1 MAPTIQRKVL
11 KFYRE
16 GKQHVDDYLAGVE
29 HGDLKNLGALCS
41 NWSAVVFALATL
53 IALYALGLYRKG
65 LMTTWKMFLSTTAI
79 VALLFCL
86 TVFGYVTGHCM
97 KTMDALESRARGAGQ
112 NVGEPRVKV
121 CGQCDAPFANQHTN
135 PAGNRWICASCGMIS
150 RKPKL
155 ATKETLAGKA
165 KTEECHAR
173 SSLDRSPATE
183 AATKEAEERRQVA
196 KQTKELRRRHAR
208 EVKEAREAADRADR
222 EEIARLVEEERSRK
236 EAARAEEAL
245 ERAAAEEEQRRLR
258 EEEEVAAR
266 AVKEEEEAVAK
277 AEEEA
282 ERVSAERAS
291 REPTER
297 RRVTSLT
304 KIPAPRPVNVAV
316 AHPPLP
322 PSLPP
327 HKQQQQ
333 QQRAAVPPAGVMTHA
348 PTRPPPTPRSSD
360 SAASPNTTLDFD
372 PPLPPMRPM
381 TGPSTPTSPAW
392 GGAANGTNG
401 SPHAPMS
408 PHAGVSTSPT
418 QSGGSPSSHPPPHG
432 APSGFWSGGALG
444 GLGLGAAGIRG
455 ILDGDEEVAAG
466 VGVVSGAPPPPP
478 GPPPGYAGRA
488 AGTTNAPATNAPPL
502 PAGPPPTS
510 AAKRTPPPGQ
520 PPLPPMPHP
529 SQVAAA
535 AAAEKGG
542 NPRAF
547 LASLELEAY
556 AATFERERISL
567 ADISLLTESDLERLG
582 LPLGPRRRILA
593 ALSGVNVSGGTAV
606 GHVGQRTAGIVPPG
620 APSISPNPF
629 RVPRSSSVDSD
640 TFGDGGIAGLTPLP
654 NVGISGSPGMGVP
667 GISGWNG
674 GGFGGGLFGGFA
686 PTAVSA
692 VSTVSMANNGHSRQR
707 SQSSDMDALA
717 MDSLENDL
725 MALTGGLNL
734 DDDDE
739 ETEVEP
745 RGSSMEDESSAFTLP
760 GTPPKPPSHPA
771 LDQLDA
777 ESLVALQ
784 TAEAADNNNNNKQ
797 HQQVDPPKPPS
808 EMMVKAAARLRAAAA
823 AGHQIP
829 QEFFCCITC
838 EVMVDPVIAWD
849 GHTYERDP
857 IARWL
862 QEHSTSPMTG
872 ETLPDFTLRPNH
884 SMRSQIISY
893 GERLEASR

>member
-53 IALYALGLYRKG
+53 IALYALGLYRRG
-65 LMTTWKMFLSTTAI
+65 LMTTWKMFVSTTTI

-173 SSLDRSPATE
+173 SSLDRSPASE

-266 AVKEEEEAVAK
+266 AAKEEEEVVAK

-282 ERVSAERAS
+282 ERTSAERAS

-333 QQRAAVPPAGVMTHA
+333 RAAVPPAGVMTHA

-360 SAASPNTTLDFD
+360 SPASPNTPMDFD

-381 TGPSTPTSPAW
+381 TGPPTPTSPAW

-418 QSGGSPSSHPPPHG
+418 HSGGSPSSHPPPHG
-432 APSGFWSGGALG
+432 APPGFWSGGALG

-466 VGVVSGAPPPPP
+466 VGIVGAAPPPPP
-478 GPPPGYAGRA
+478 GPPPGYAGRV

-556 AATFERERISL
+556 APTFERERISL

-593 ALSGVNVSGGTAV
+593 AISGVNVSGGTAV

-620 APSISPNPF
+620 PPSISPNPF

-692 VSTVSMANNGHSRQR
+692 VSAVSMANNGHSRQR

-734 DDDDE
+734 DDDEE

-745 RGSSMEDESSAFTLP
+745 RGSSVEDESAAFTLP

-784 TAEAADNNNNNKQ
+784 TAEAADNNNNKQ

-823 AGHQIP
+823 AGSQIP

>member
-1 MAPTIQRKVL
+1 M
-11 KFYRE
+11 
-16 GKQHVDDYLAGVE
+16 
-29 HGDLKNLGALCS
+29 
-41 NWSAVVFALATL
+41 
-53 IALYALGLYRKG
+53 
-65 LMTTWKMFLSTTAI
+65 
-79 VALLFCL
+79 
-86 TVFGYVTGHCM
+86 
-97 KTMDALESRARGAGQ
+97 
-112 NVGEPRVKV
+112 
-121 CGQCDAPFANQHTN
+121 
-135 PAGNRWICASCGMIS
+135 
-150 RKPKL
+150 
-155 ATKETLAGKA
+155 
-165 KTEECHAR
+165 
-173 SSLDRSPATE
+173 
-183 AATKEAEERRQVA
+183 
-196 KQTKELRRRHAR
+196 
-208 EVKEAREAADRADR
+208 
-222 EEIARLVEEERSRK
+222 
-236 EAARAEEAL
+236 
-245 ERAAAEEEQRRLR
+245 
-258 EEEEVAAR
+258 
-266 AVKEEEEAVAK
+266 
-277 AEEEA
+277 
-282 ERVSAERAS
+282 
-291 REPTER
+291 
-297 RRVTSLT
+297 
-304 KIPAPRPVNVAV
+304 
-316 AHPPLP
+316 
-322 PSLPP
+322 
-327 HKQQQQ
+327 
-333 QQRAAVPPAGVMTHA
+333 
-348 PTRPPPTPRSSD
+348 
-360 SAASPNTTLDFD
+360 
-372 PPLPPMRPM
+372 
-381 TGPSTPTSPAW
+381 
-392 GGAANGTNG
+392 
-401 SPHAPMS
+401 
-408 PHAGVSTSPT
+408 
-418 QSGGSPSSHPPPHG
+418 
-432 APSGFWSGGALG
+432 
-444 GLGLGAAGIRG
+444 GAAGIRG
-455 ILDGDEEVAAG
+455 ILDGDEEVSAG
-466 VGVVSGAPPPPP
+466 VGIVGGAPPPPP
-478 GPPPGYAGRA
+478 GPPPGYAGRV
-488 AGTTNAPATNAPPL
+488 AGTTNAPSTNAPPL

-556 AATFERERISL
+556 APTFERERISL

-593 ALSGVNVSGGTAV
+593 AISGVNVSGGTAV

-734 DDDDE
+734 DDDEE

-784 TAEAADNNNNNKQ
+784 TAEAADNNNNKQ

>member
-53 IALYALGLYRKG
+53 IALYALGLYRRG
-65 LMTTWKMFLSTTAI
+65 LMTTWKMFVSTTTI

-173 SSLDRSPATE
+173 SSLDRSPASE

-266 AVKEEEEAVAK
+266 AAKEEEEVVAK

-282 ERVSAERAS
+282 ERTSAERAS

-333 QQRAAVPPAGVMTHA
+333 RAAVPPAGVMTHA

-360 SAASPNTTLDFD
+360 SPASPNTPMDFD

-381 TGPSTPTSPAW
+381 TGPPTPTSPAW

-418 QSGGSPSSHPPPHG
+418 HSGGSPSSHPPPHG
-432 APSGFWSGGALG
+432 APPGFWSGGALG

-466 VGVVSGAPPPPP
+466 VGIVGAAPPPPP
-478 GPPPGYAGRA
+478 GPPPGYAGRV
-488 AGTTNAPATNAPPL
+488 AGTTNAPSTNAPPL

-556 AATFERERISL
+556 APTFERERISL

-593 ALSGVNVSGGTAV
+593 AISGVNVSGGTAV

-620 APSISPNPF
+620 PPSISPNPF

-692 VSTVSMANNGHSRQR
+692 VSAVSMANNDHSRQR
-707 SQSSDMDALA
+707 SQSSDMDVLA

-734 DDDDE
+734 DDDEE

-745 RGSSMEDESSAFTLP
+745 RGSSVEDESAAFTLP

-784 TAEAADNNNNNKQ
+784 TAEAADNNNNKQ

-823 AGHQIP
+823 AGSQIP

>member
-53 IALYALGLYRKG
+53 IALYALGLYRRG
-65 LMTTWKMFLSTTAI
+65 LMTTWKMFVSTTTI

-173 SSLDRSPATE
+173 SSLDRSPASE

-266 AVKEEEEAVAK
+266 AAKEEEEVVAK

-282 ERVSAERAS
+282 ERTSAERAS

-333 QQRAAVPPAGVMTHA
+333 RAAVPPAGVMTHA

-360 SAASPNTTLDFD
+360 SPASPNTPMDFD

-381 TGPSTPTSPAW
+381 TGPPTPTSPAW

-418 QSGGSPSSHPPPHG
+418 HSGGSPSSHPPPHG
-432 APSGFWSGGALG
+432 APPGFWSGGALG

-466 VGVVSGAPPPPP
+466 VGIVGAAPPPPP
-478 GPPPGYAGRA
+478 GPPPGYAGRV
-488 AGTTNAPATNAPPL
+488 AGTTNAPSTNAPPL

-556 AATFERERISL
+556 APTFERERISL

-593 ALSGVNVSGGTAV
+593 AISGVNVSGGTAV

-620 APSISPNPF
+620 PPSISPNPF

-692 VSTVSMANNGHSRQR
+692 VSTASMANNGHSRQR
-707 SQSSDMDALA
+707 SQSSDMDVLA

-734 DDDDE
+734 DDDEE

-745 RGSSMEDESSAFTLP
+745 RGSSVEDESAAFTLP

-784 TAEAADNNNNNKQ
+784 TAEAADNNNNKQ

-823 AGHQIP
+823 AGSQIP

>member
-196 KQTKELRRRHAR
+196 KQSKELRRRHAR

-266 AVKEEEEAVAK
+266 AAKEEEEAVAK

-282 ERVSAERAS
+282 ERASAERAS

-327 HKQQQQ
+327 LKQQQQQQ

-360 SAASPNTTLDFD
+360 SPASPNTPMDFD

-381 TGPSTPTSPAW
+381 TGPPTPTSPAW

-418 QSGGSPSSHPPPHG
+418 HQGGSPSSHPPPHG
-432 APSGFWSGGALG
+432 ALPGFWSGGALG

-466 VGVVSGAPPPPP
+466 VGVVGAAPPPPP
-478 GPPPGYAGRA
+478 GPPPGYAGRV

-556 AATFERERISL
+556 ALTFERERISL

-593 ALSGVNVSGGTAV
+593 AISGVNVSGGGTAV

-692 VSTVSMANNGHSRQR
+692 VSTASMANNGHSRQR

-745 RGSSMEDESSAFTLP
+745 RGSSAEDESSAFTLP
-760 GTPPKPPSHPA
+760 GTPPKPPA

-784 TAEAADNNNNNKQ
+784 TAEAADNNNNKQ

>member
-53 IALYALGLYRKG
+53 IALYALGLYRRG
-65 LMTTWKMFLSTTAI
+65 LMTTWKMFVSTTTI

-173 SSLDRSPATE
+173 SSLDRSPASE

-266 AVKEEEEAVAK
+266 AAKEEEEVVAK

-282 ERVSAERAS
+282 ERTSAERAS

-333 QQRAAVPPAGVMTHA
+333 RAAVPPAGVMTHA

-360 SAASPNTTLDFD
+360 SPASPNTPMDFD

-381 TGPSTPTSPAW
+381 TGPPTPTSPAW

-418 QSGGSPSSHPPPHG
+418 HSGGSPSSHPPPHG
-432 APSGFWSGGALG
+432 APPGFWSGGALG

-466 VGVVSGAPPPPP
+466 VGVVGAAPPPPP
-478 GPPPGYAGRA
+478 GPPPGYAGRV

-556 AATFERERISL
+556 APTFERERISL

-593 ALSGVNVSGGTAV
+593 AISGVNVSGGTAV

-620 APSISPNPF
+620 PPSISPNPF

-692 VSTVSMANNGHSRQR
+692 VSAVSMANNDHSRQR
-707 SQSSDMDALA
+707 SQSSDMDVLA

-734 DDDDE
+734 DDDEE

-745 RGSSMEDESSAFTLP
+745 RGSSVEDESAAFTLP

-784 TAEAADNNNNNKQ
+784 TAEAADNNNNKQ

-823 AGHQIP
+823 AGSQIP

>member
-1 MAPTIQRKVL
+1 
-11 KFYRE
+11 
-16 GKQHVDDYLAGVE
+16 
-29 HGDLKNLGALCS
+29 
-41 NWSAVVFALATL
+41 
-53 IALYALGLYRKG
+53 
-65 LMTTWKMFLSTTAI
+65 
-79 VALLFCL
+79 
-86 TVFGYVTGHCM
+86 
-97 KTMDALESRARGAGQ
+97 
-112 NVGEPRVKV
+112 
-121 CGQCDAPFANQHTN
+121 
-135 PAGNRWICASCGMIS
+135 
-150 RKPKL
+150 
-155 ATKETLAGKA
+155 
-165 KTEECHAR
+165 
-173 SSLDRSPATE
+173 
-183 AATKEAEERRQVA
+183 
-196 KQTKELRRRHAR
+196 
-208 EVKEAREAADRADR
+208 
-222 EEIARLVEEERSRK
+222 
-236 EAARAEEAL
+236 
-245 ERAAAEEEQRRLR
+245 
-258 EEEEVAAR
+258 
-266 AVKEEEEAVAK
+266 
-277 AEEEA
+277 
-282 ERVSAERAS
+282 
-291 REPTER
+291 
-297 RRVTSLT
+297 
-304 KIPAPRPVNVAV
+304 
-316 AHPPLP
+316 
-322 PSLPP
+322 
-327 HKQQQQ
+327 
-333 QQRAAVPPAGVMTHA
+333 
-348 PTRPPPTPRSSD
+348 
-360 SAASPNTTLDFD
+360 
-372 PPLPPMRPM
+372 
-381 TGPSTPTSPAW
+381 
-392 GGAANGTNG
+392 
-401 SPHAPMS
+401 
-408 PHAGVSTSPT
+408 
-418 QSGGSPSSHPPPHG
+418 
-432 APSGFWSGGALG
+432 
-444 GLGLGAAGIRG
+444 
-455 ILDGDEEVAAG
+455 
-466 VGVVSGAPPPPP
+466 
-478 GPPPGYAGRA
+478 
-488 AGTTNAPATNAPPL
+488 
-502 PAGPPPTS
+502 
-510 AAKRTPPPGQ
+510 
-520 PPLPPMPHP
+520 MPHP

-556 AATFERERISL
+556 APTFERERISL

-593 ALSGVNVSGGTAV
+593 AISGVNVSGGTAV

-692 VSTVSMANNGHSRQR
+692 VSTASMGNNGHSRQR

-734 DDDDE
+734 DDDEE

-745 RGSSMEDESSAFTLP
+745 RGVNSMEDESSAFTLP

>member
-53 IALYALGLYRKG
+53 IALYALGLYRRG
-65 LMTTWKMFLSTTAI
+65 LMTTWKMFVSTTTI

-173 SSLDRSPATE
+173 SSLDRSPASE

-266 AVKEEEEAVAK
+266 AAKEEEEVVAK

-282 ERVSAERAS
+282 ERTSAERAS

-333 QQRAAVPPAGVMTHA
+333 RAAVPPAGVMTHA

-360 SAASPNTTLDFD
+360 SPASPNTPMDFD

-381 TGPSTPTSPAW
+381 TGPPTPTSPAW

-418 QSGGSPSSHPPPHG
+418 HSGGSPSSHPPPHG
-432 APSGFWSGGALG
+432 APPGFWSGGALG

-466 VGVVSGAPPPPP
+466 VGIVGAAPPPPP
-478 GPPPGYAGRA
+478 GPPPGYAGRV

-556 AATFERERISL
+556 APTFERERISL

-593 ALSGVNVSGGTAV
+593 AISGVNVSGGTAV

-620 APSISPNPF
+620 PPSISPNPF

-692 VSTVSMANNGHSRQR
+692 VSTASMANNGHSRQR
-707 SQSSDMDALA
+707 SQSSDMDVLA

-734 DDDDE
+734 DDDEE

-784 TAEAADNNNNNKQ
+784 TAEAADNNNNKQ

-823 AGHQIP
+823 AGSQIP